1 MMSVVNT
8 CLNEVN
14 HRLIVRRLPGR
25 LGRISCWHCKWLVWK
40 AGVSNI
46 HKGEEVAVKWT
57 VRREAEGCMI
67 LQQGPSDHF
76 LCSWPL
82 GRGSGV
88 ERTVPFFTLP
98 WRMALSFQPLT
109 PCPWE
114 PLDPRWRTSAV
125 GPVNYDSYVHG
136 IDPEPLG

>member
-67 LQQGPSDHF
+67 LQQAPSDHF

-98 WRMALSFQPLT
+98 WRMCKKDTFYKRGFMPFLRSLLSNLI
-109 PCPWE
+109 
-114 PLDPRWRTSAV
+114 LKVRGVISVYSRGLA
-125 GPVNYDSYVHG
+125 
-136 IDPEPLG
+136 